1 MIEEKLQIKKLWT
14 IRKYADDAAYQADR
28 PYEVSEFEGN
38 LLLNEGIAVL
48 LDLLIGAGT
57 PTNFGNA
64 NAYLGV
70 GDGGPTALT
79 GALSFP
85 GGSAAVTGSGTAFTT
100 ELAAGDHIY
109 LDSQPGVLATVQ
121 SIESNTGLTLTA
133 VYAGSTGSGAS
144 SKILRAIATQTALQ
158 AATNK
163 LYKAME
169 ATFPIR
175 ASQTVTWRIVCG
187 STDANFAWNEF
198 TVANG
203 NSDAAD
209 NLNRK
214 VSAQGTKAAGQT
226 WTLDLSLTL
235 S

>member
-14 IRKYADDAAYQADR
+14 IRRYADDLAYQADR

-38 LLLNEGIAVL
+38 LLLNEGIAEM
-48 LDLLIGAGT
+48 LDLLIAAGT

-70 GDGGPTALT
+70 GDSSTAE
-79 GALSFP
+79 G
-85 GGSAAVTGSGTAFTT
+85 
-100 ELAAGDHIY
+100 
-109 LDSQPGVLATVQ
+109 
-121 SIESNTGLTLTA
+121 
-133 VYAGSTGSGAS
+133 
-144 SKILRAIATQTALQ
+144 ATQTGLQ

-169 ATFPIR
+169 ATYPSR
-175 ASQTVTWRIVCG
+175 ASQTVTWRSVFG

>member
-1 MIEEKLQIKKLWT
+1 MIEEKLQMKKIWT
-14 IRKYADDAAYQADR
+14 IRKYADDQAYQADQ

-38 LLLNEGIAVL
+38 LLLNEGIAEM

-70 GDGGPTALT
+70 GDSSTAE
-79 GALSFP
+79 A
-85 GGSAAVTGSGTAFTT
+85 
-100 ELAAGDHIY
+100 
-109 LDSQPGVLATVQ
+109 
-121 SIESNTGLTLTA
+121 
-133 VYAGSTGSGAS
+133 
-144 SKILRAIATQTALQ
+144 ATQTGLQ

-163 LYKAME
+163 LYKAVE
-169 ATFPIR
+169 AAYPSRTN
-175 ASQTVTWRIVCG
+175 QTVTWRAVFG

-198 TVANG
+198 TVTNG
-203 NSDAAD
+203 NSDSAD

-214 VSAQGTKAAGQT
+214 VSAQGTKASGQT